1 MGAQTRDPTD
11 FQRFDCSVIPRNI
24 RQLQCKPSTQ
34 EHLALFP
41 WPLPYSP
48 NLSPCPNH
56 SLLKACCCRVLIVY
70 LGAKNTAHTL
80 PPSTT
85 HSQLWLLSVWHGGEG
100 AVCMFK
106 HACTD
111 RYMSACVFWDRVL
124 LFCPG
129 CPQTLCVTGGNTW
142 VKAWIP
148 NFSFSAS
155 KHWDAGVSYWTQ
167 HLPAFSSWNFCLLSI
182 KQPRGFTHAKQT
194 LVV

>member
-1 MGAQTRDPTD
+1 MLR
-11 FQRFDCSVIPRNI
+11 
-24 RQLQCKPSTQ
+24 TQ
-34 EHLALFP
+34 
-41 WPLPYSP
+41 
-48 NLSPCPNH
+48 
-56 SLLKACCCRVLIVY
+56 
-70 LGAKNTAHTL
+70 HTL
-80 PPSTT
+80 CHPVL

-100 AVCMFK
+100 AVCKFK

-142 VKAWIP
+142 VKAWTP

-167 HLPAFSSWNFCLLSI
+167 RLPAFSSWNFCLLSI

-194 LVV
+194 LVIQSTVLAPLIWKSVMFILDPACVVTWNSVPSNADNN